1 MCVSF
6 FFSYLL
12 LRETKE
18 GRKRVISV
26 TQRTAPF
33 KSLFFYSFLSWIIT
47 EPFSGALRLSSSFP
61 LSFCLDVSWEPLRL
75 SQQKRM
81 ENLKL
86 CASRVHRSRER
97 ERENVGSPAGAP
109 AGDCDWL
116 LRIFILFFGRRE
128 RELLGNISAL
138 ACVHVYYLV
147 CAVICY
153 RVSR

>member
-1 MCVSF
+1 LRQMMGRTVLVAGMPRFLVWCVCVSF

-61 LSFCLDVSWEPLRL
+61 LSFCLDVSWEPPPFV
-75 SQQKRM
+75 STK
-81 ENLKL
+81 ENGK
-86 CASRVHRSRER
+86 S
-97 ERENVGSPAGAP
+97 
-109 AGDCDWL
+109 
-116 LRIFILFFGRRE
+116 
-128 RELLGNISAL
+128 
-138 ACVHVYYLV
+138 
-147 CAVICY
+147 
-153 RVSR
+153 